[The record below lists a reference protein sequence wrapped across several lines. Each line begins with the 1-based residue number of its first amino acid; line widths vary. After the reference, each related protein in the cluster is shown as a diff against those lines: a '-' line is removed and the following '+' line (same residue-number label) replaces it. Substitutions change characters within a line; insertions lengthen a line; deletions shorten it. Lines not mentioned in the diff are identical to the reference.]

1 MRKTKIICTLGPAV
15 DDEATLRSLIVGGMN
30 AARFNF
36 SHGTHETHLA
46 QLTKLK
52 RVRDS
57 LGAPVAT
64 ILDTKGPEIRVKTFE
79 NSPVLLEKGQTFVL
93 CTDDVPGDQNQVSV
107 TYQNLHNEVGPG
119 CRILVDDG
127 LIELKV
133 ERIEGSRV
141 FCQVENGGPLSSNK
155 SINIPDVHIHLPSLT
170 DKDRE
175 DIRFA
180 VENDF
185 DFIAAS
191 FVRKAS
197 DVEDIRAE
205 LHKYEGGE
213 RVQIIAKIENREGVD
228 NLDAIIDASDG
239 IMVARGDLGVE
250 IPAHEVPILQK
261 KMIKA
266 ATRKGLPVI
275 TATQMLDSM
284 MRNPRPT
291 RAEVSDVANAVFDGT
306 SCVMLSGE
314 TASGKYPL
322 EALATM
328 VATVTAAEG
337 ATDYWGR
344 FRESNL
350 LPEIGGISDAITHTC
365 CLTAMD
371 LKASA
376 ILAPTKSGYTAKV
389 ISRFRPGCNIVAL
402 SQSESTRRQLAI
414 CWGVHPYLSGEVDST
429 DRMFSLAVDVAR
441 KEGAVKPGETVVIT
455 AGVPLGKS
463 GTTNLIKAQVVEEG
477 F

>member
-15 DDEATLRSLIVGGMN
+15 DDEETLRKLILGGMN

-36 SHGTHETHLA
+36 SHGTHESHLA

-52 RVRDS
+52 RVRDN

-79 NSPVLLEKGQTFVL
+79 NSPVTLEWGQTFVL

-133 ERIEGSRV
+133 ERIEGKRV
-141 FCQVENGGPLSSNK
+141 VCQVENGGPLSSNK

-197 DVEDIRAE
+197 DVEERSTSSPRSRTGRAW
-205 LHKYEGGE
+205 
-213 RVQIIAKIENREGVD
+213 
-228 NLDAIIDASDG
+228 
-239 IMVARGDLGVE
+239 
-250 IPAHEVPILQK
+250 
-261 KMIKA
+261 
-266 ATRKGLPVI
+266 T
-275 TATQMLDSM
+275 
-284 MRNPRPT
+284 
-291 RAEVSDVANAVFDGT
+291 T
-306 SCVMLSGE
+306 STPSLMPP
-314 TASGKYPL
+314 TASWWP
-322 EALATM
+322 
-328 VATVTAAEG
+328 VAT
-337 ATDYWGR
+337 WGWR
-344 FRESNL
+344 SPPMRCPSSRSRSSRQLPGRVCPL
-350 LPEIGGISDAITHTC
+350 LPP
-365 CLTAMD
+365 L
-371 LKASA
+371 
-376 ILAPTKSGYTAKV
+376 
-389 ISRFRPGCNIVAL
+389 R
-402 SQSESTRRQLAI
+402 
-414 CWGVHPYLSGEVDST
+414 CWTP
-429 DRMFSLAVDVAR
+429 
-441 KEGAVKPGETVVIT
+441 
-455 AGVPLGKS
+455 
-463 GTTNLIKAQVVEEG
+463 
-477 F
+477 

>member
-15 DDEATLRSLIVGGMN
+15 DDEETLRKLILGGMN

-36 SHGTHETHLA
+36 SHGTHESHLA

-52 RVRDS
+52 RVRDN

-79 NSPVLLEKGQTFVL
+79 NSPVTLERGQTFVL

-133 ERIEGSRV
+133 ERIEGKRV
-141 FCQVENGGPLSSNK
+141 VCEVENGGPLSSNK

-205 LHKYEGGE
+205 LRKYEGGE
-213 RVQIIAKIENREGVD
+213 KVNIIAKIENREGVD
-228 NLDAIIDASDG
+228 NIDAIIDASDG

-261 KMIKA
+261 QMIKA

-284 MRNPRPT
+284 IRNPRPT

-322 EALATM
+322 EALETM
-328 VATVTAAEG
+328 VATVTAAEE
-337 ATDYWGR
+337 ATDYWWR
-344 FRESNL
+344 FR
-350 LPEIGGISDAITHTC
+350 
-365 CLTAMD
+365 
-371 LKASA
+371 
-376 ILAPTKSGYTAKV
+376 
-389 ISRFRPGCNIVAL
+389 
-402 SQSESTRRQLAI
+402 
-414 CWGVHPYLSGEVDST
+414 
-429 DRMFSLAVDVAR
+429 
-441 KEGAVKPGETVVIT
+441 
-455 AGVPLGKS
+455 
-463 GTTNLIKAQVVEEG
+463 
-477 F
+477 